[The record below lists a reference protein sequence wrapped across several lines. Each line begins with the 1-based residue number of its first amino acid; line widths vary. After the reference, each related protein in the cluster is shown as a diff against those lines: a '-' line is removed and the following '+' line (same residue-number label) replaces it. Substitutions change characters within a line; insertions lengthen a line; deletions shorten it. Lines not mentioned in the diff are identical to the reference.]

1 MKKYVIAVD
10 QSTSASKAFLVDAR
24 GEIVRRASLPH
35 AQRYPAP
42 GRVEHDAREIFQNV
56 VQIIR
61 EVREGIPGGDI
72 AALSITNQR
81 ETTVLWDRRTGEPVC
96 PAVVW
101 QDVRGESFCNAH
113 AEQNAL
119 VHSLTGSGLSP
130 YLPASKIAVLLDEQP
145 GLRARAEAGEICMGT
160 IESYLCFRLNGG
172 SFVADVSNASRTQ
185 LLNLADLSWDERLLK
200 LFGIPGCMLAESVIP
215 CDGDFGFHEGIPITG
230 VLGDSFAALYG
241 QGCHEAGSAKVTY
254 GTGSSVMMNLGD
266 RPVIFAEGLTTAV
279 AWSEGGRVA
288 YETEGNI
295 TCAGDT
301 LIYLRDNLRMFDS
314 VDEIEKL
321 AHTVSSADGVALVP
335 AMSGLGAPYFD
346 AGARA
351 VLCGM
356 NRGTTRAHVAR
367 AALESMAQQV
377 ADVFAL
383 MRRESGFS
391 PRRLMAD
398 GGAVQNA
405 LLMQLQADLLNC
417 ELRCPNASELSA
429 LGAAYMGGIKTGL
442 YADFDAIP
450 ARHQKPMSYQ
460 PKMREETREELRALW
475 AKAVRRARI

>member
-1 MKKYVIAVD
+1 MKKYVVAVD

-35 AQRYPAP
+35 AQRYPEP

-56 VQIIR
+56 IRIIG
-61 EVREGIPGGDI
+61 EVREGIPNGEI

-81 ETTVLWDRRTGEPVC
+81 ETTVLWDRQTGDPVC
-96 PAVVW
+96 PAIVW
-101 QDVRGESFCNAH
+101 QDVRGESFCRAH
-113 AEQNAL
+113 AEQDAF

-130 YLPASKIAVLLDEQP
+130 YLPASKIAVLLDERP
-145 GLRARAEAGEICMGT
+145 DLRMRAEAGEICAGT
-160 IESYLCFRLNGG
+160 IESYLCFRMNGG
-172 SFVADVSNASRTQ
+172 SFVADVSNASRMQ
-185 LLNLADLSWDERLLK
+185 LLNIEGLNWDERLLK
-200 LFGIPGCMLAESVIP
+200 LFGIPGCLLAENVIP
-215 CDGDFGFHEGIPITG
+215 CDGDFGFYEGIPITG

-266 RPVIFAEGLTTAV
+266 KPVIFDEGLTTAV
-279 AWSEGGRVA
+279 AWHADGHVA

-295 TCAGDT
+295 TCSGDT
-301 LIYLRDNLRMFDS
+301 LIYLRDNLRMFES
-314 VDEIEKL
+314 IGEIEEL
-321 AHTVSSADGVALVP
+321 AHTVPSADGVALVP

-346 AGARA
+346 ADARA

-356 NRGTTRAHVAR
+356 NRGTTRAHIAR

-377 ADVFAL
+377 ADVFDL
-383 MRRESGFS
+383 MRRDSGFS
-391 PRRLMAD
+391 PRCMMAD
-398 GGAVQNA
+398 GGAAHNA

-417 ELRCPNASELSA
+417 ELLCPTASELSA

-442 YADFDAIP
+442 YAGFDAIP
-450 ARHQKPMSYQ
+450 ARRREPTRYR
-460 PKMREETREELRALW
+460 PTMRQEIREELRALW
-475 AKAVRRARI
+475 AKAVQRARI